1 MKFGDL
7 KKGMILRV
15 TDRELTRPML
25 AWITNASNSLPSGD
39 NELRFIHDYLAGLVP
54 GEMVPKDELIVYLG
68 HDKVKVVDRNRTF
81 TYKQLL
87 RRALVGGKTVVVA
100 GHNFKHLEPRPGF
113 D

>member
-1 MKFGDL
+1 MVGGIQLGQRQPADANPYQL
-7 KKGMILRV
+7 AT
-15 TDRELTRPML
+15 TDR
-25 AWITNASNSLPSGD
+25 
-39 NELRFIHDYLAGLVP
+39 P
-54 GEMVPKDELIVYLG
+54 GTSVRIEIVHQEPAYHTG
-68 HDKVKVVDRNRTF
+68 NGEVKVVDRNRTF

>member
-1 MKFGDL
+1 
-7 KKGMILRV
+7 V

-68 HDKVKVVDRNRTF
+68 HDKVVNEHDPDKTYLVRRVLIGQQTGVV
-81 TYKQLL
+81 Y
-87 RRALVGGKTVVVA
+87 
-100 GHNFKHLEPRPGF
+100 GHNFRHLEKHPDF
-113 D
+113 N